1 MEMAIPHN
9 MVLFY
14 CISMKQNAG
23 QVTLQVASL
32 LYIQLLHVVVSLTSD
47 IWRQSV
53 SLKRERAVHKSDFDQ
68 KR

>member
-9 MVLFY
+9 RVLFY
-14 CISMKQNAG
+14 CISMKQNAR

-32 LYIQLLHVVVSLTSD
+32 LYIQLLVVSLTSD